1 MTCAWFRIAWCAV
14 YLLAL
19 VAILELWREAGGQ
32 THLDLM
38 AWQWKLFLPLAAASA
53 VVGIAVS
60 SAHSAGG
67 FWNQR
72 SIAWLAALILVALA
86 MAAVT
91 YEAHLHENDTTDTND
106 SQTTA
111 VLRRNLH

>member
-1 MTCAWFRIAWCAV
+1 MTSAWFRIAWCAV

-19 VAILELWREAGGQ
+19 LAILELWREAGGQ
-32 THLDLM
+32 AHLDLM
-38 AWQWKLFLPLAAASA
+38 AWQWKLVLPLAAAAA

-60 SAHSAGG
+60 GANSRAG
-67 FWNQR
+67 FWNFR
-72 SIAWLAALILVALA
+72 SIAWMGVLISVAMV

-91 YEAHLHENDTTDTND
+91 YVAHLHENDQTETND

-111 VLRRNLH
+111 VFRRTLD